1 RRNSAA
7 DDSGP
12 VGRPAMKVPKEPE
25 PEELA
30 RLLDTLEA
38 RIQLRAYEDN
48 VDSAY
53 QVLGRVQAEI
63 EGILSSQS
71 MYRDW
76 RERRPA
82 LLDLVAELD
91 RVLL

>member
-1 RRNSAA
+1 
-7 DDSGP
+7 
-12 VGRPAMKVPKEPE
+12 MKVPKEPE
-25 PEELA
+25 AEELA

-38 RIQLRAYEDN
+38 RIELRAYEDN
-48 VDSAY
+48 VESAY
-53 QVLGRVQAEI
+53 EVLARAQAEI
-63 EGILSSQS
+63 EAILSSQTVH
-71 MYRDW
+71 RTW